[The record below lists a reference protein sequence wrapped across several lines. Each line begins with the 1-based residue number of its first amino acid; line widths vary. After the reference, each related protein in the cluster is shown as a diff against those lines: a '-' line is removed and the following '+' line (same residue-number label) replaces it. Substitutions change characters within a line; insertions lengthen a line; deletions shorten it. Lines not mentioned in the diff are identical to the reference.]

1 MVKVDKVSKR
11 YDDITALDELTVE
24 IPKGAAYGLLG
35 TNGAGKSTMLRLM
48 SGVYRADSGAVTIE
62 GSPVYDNPDVKRK
75 LILVSDETSQ
85 FNGMTVKGMRD
96 FYKTF
101 YPKFS
106 DEVFAELL
114 KTVELPENKTLS
126 RFSKGMKRQAA
137 VICGIA
143 ACPDYLFLDEAFDGL
158 DPAMRDRVRKMM
170 INAMCDYDM
179 TVTVSS
185 HNLREIEEFCDTV
198 GLLHNGK
205 MLFSKSFEE
214 LKGEVH
220 KIQCG
225 FETVPE
231 KSDFPELDI
240 VYIEQKGGSVNIIY
254 KGNENNACQV
264 INKKAPRFINPVP
277 LSLEDIFIYETEGS
291 SYDRNALL

>member
-1 MVKVDKVSKR
+1 MVKFDMVTKR
-11 YDDITALDELTVE
+11 YGDVTALDGLSAE

-48 SGVYRADSGAVTIE
+48 SGVYRADSGTVTIE
-62 GSPVYDNPDVKRK
+62 GKTVYDNPDVKRK
-75 LILVSDETSQ
+75 LILISDETSQ
-85 FNGMTVKGMRD
+85 FNGMNVRGMRD

-106 DEVFAELL
+106 DEVFSELL

-126 RFSKGMKRQAA
+126 GFSKGMKRQAA

-158 DPAMRDRVRKMM
+158 DPAMRERVRKMM

-179 TVTVSS
+179 TVVVSS
-185 HNLREIEEFCDTV
+185 HNLREIEEFCDTA

-205 MLFSKSFEE
+205 MLFSKSLEE
-214 LKGEVH
+214 LKNEVH

-225 FETVPE
+225 FEAVPE
-231 KSDFPELDI
+231 KSDFPGLDI

-254 KGNENNACQV
+254 KGGEDNAREV
-264 INKKAPRFINPVP
+264 ISRKAPRFVNPVP
-277 LSLEDIFIYETEGS
+277 LSLEDIFIYETEGL